1 MNTLNQASRKRPYCK
16 SSLNAGGNTAWGG
29 YNQPLMD
36 KKRREKRWL
45 KLILG
50 IFIFLGF
57 TYALITPVFEA
68 SDELW
73 HYPMIRH
80 LADGNPLPVQ
90 VFDPAQAGPW
100 KQQASQPP
108 LYYYL
113 GAALTFW
120 IDTSDMETVRW
131 ENPHVDNGILTADG
145 NINLT
150 IHNPEWNPWQGTLL
164 AVRIVR
170 FVSVLLGAAT
180 VYLTY
185 LIGKEVAPKRPE
197 IAMGAA
203 AINAFMPMFLFISGA
218 VNNDNLA
225 IPLASLALLLMIRS
239 VSNQYSVNGNR
250 YLVADNGLP
259 ITDYRL
265 RITWLKIGIVI
276 GLAILTKEGT
286 FGLLPLA
293 FGTIF
298 IAYWKGWNTE
308 LRGGSRSFTER
319 RKGFWGEILRLLG
332 RTAVSFIILMLP
344 VILIAGWWYWRN
356 VVLYGDF
363 LGWNAF
369 IAVLGQRAHPAS
381 LTQLWSERWGFMLSY
396 WGLFG
401 GVNVPMPLWIYHVLN
416 GVVVVGVL
424 GFIIY
429 SAQQFRDWRRSAEI
443 PLCES
448 TKLRALCAF
457 AVGLLNFVTAKFAL
471 IVCLLFVT
479 AVIVGLIQWAT
490 TTWSSQG
497 RLVFTAISAINVLLA
512 AGLVG
517 WLPRSWGKRVV
528 KLVGGGLFV
537 LALLAPLVWIRPAY
551 AVQRHSEPWVEP
563 QTVDVNF
570 GNKLQLVSYEIGQT
584 AAAQQKS
591 SYQPGDTV
599 DLLLEWEVL
608 APMARN
614 WSVFVH
620 LNDPVIGVP
629 IAQRDMFL
637 DQGLR
642 PTSLLRP
649 GERIFNYYQLTIPQT
664 AVAPAELELTVG
676 LYDFYS
682 SSNERLPLA
691 VEPNADS
698 VILAR
703 LSLQPA
709 PGELPNPTV
718 VNFENELELV
728 GYELVPRQAAAGD
741 TVSLTLHLEAKRPLT
756 TDYTIFAQVVDD
768 DTTRWASQDLG
779 QPTSSWAEG
788 EVQRVEISLTLQPET
803 PAAVYPVIVGLYT
816 IEDGQFNRLQTI
828 AADGRPTD
836 DFLRLT
842 LLRVG
847 N

>member
-1 MNTLNQASRKRPYCK
+1 MT
-16 SSLNAGGNTAWGG
+16 
-29 YNQPLMD
+29 
-36 KKRREKRWL
+36 EKRWL
-45 KLILG
+45 QLVLGLFIILG
-50 IFIFLGF
+50 SM
-57 TYALITPVFEA
+57 YALVTPVFEA

-100 KQQASQPP
+100 KQEASQPP

-170 FVSVLLGAAT
+170 LFSVLLGTAT

-185 LIGKEVAPKRPE
+185 LIGKEVAPNRPE
-197 IAMGAA
+197 IALGAA
-203 AINAFMPMFLFISGA
+203 ALNAFTPMFLFISGA

-225 IPLASLALLLMIRS
+225 IPLASLALLLMIKMVPEQTEQAARGGS
-239 VSNQYSVNGNR
+239 RTAPTNDWT
-250 YLVADNGLP
+250 L
-259 ITDYRL
+259 ITAYWK
-265 RITWLKIGIVI
+265 TWLKIGAVI

-298 IAYWKGWNTE
+298 IAYWKRWDTE
-308 LRGGSRSFTER
+308 VHRDSQSFTG
-319 RKGFWGEILRLLG
+319 KGGRFWGEIFRLLG
-332 RTAVSFIILMLP
+332 RTAVSFLILLLP

-381 LTQLWSERWGFMLSY
+381 LSQLWSERWGFMLSY

-401 GVNVPMPLWIYHVLN
+401 GVNVPMSLWIYHVLN
-416 GVVVVGVL
+416 GVVIVGVL
-424 GFIIY
+424 GFVIY
-429 SAQQFRDWRRSAEI
+429 FAKQLRDWRSDSEM

-448 TKLRALCAF
+448 TKRRALCVF
-457 AVGLLNFVTAKFAL
+457 AVRLLNFVTAKFAL

-497 RLVFTAISAINVLLA
+497 RLVFTAISAINVLLV
-512 AGLVG
+512 AGLIG
-517 WLPRSWGKRVV
+517 WLPRPLGKKVIFGVV
-528 KLVGGGLFV
+528 GFLFV
-537 LALLAPLVWIRPAY
+537 LAVLAPSVWIRPAY
-551 AVQRHSEPWVEP
+551 EFNQHSGRWSAQNAVEA
-563 QTVDVNF
+563 NF
-570 GNKLQLVSYEIGQT
+570 ENKLRLVGFSYFSSSF
-584 AAAQQKS
+584 S

-599 DLLLEWEVL
+599 NLQLEWEVL
-608 APMARN
+608 APMARD

-642 PTSLLRP
+642 PTSLLWP
-649 GERIFNYYQLTIPQT
+649 GERIFNYYQLTIPDT
-664 AVAPAELELTVG
+664 AVAPADLELTVG

-682 SSNERLPLA
+682 PSNERLPLA
-691 VEPNADS
+691 LEPDADS
-698 VILAR
+698 VVLAR
-703 LSLQPA
+703 LPLEPA
-709 PGELPNPTV
+709 PGELPNPTA
-718 VNFENELELV
+718 VNFEDEIELV
-728 GYELVPRQAAAGD
+728 GYELSPRQTVAGE
-741 TVSLTLHLEAKRPLT
+741 TVGLTLYLEAKRPLAV
-756 TDYTIFAQVVDD
+756 DYTVFAQVVDD
-768 DTTRWASQDLG
+768 DTTRWASQDLS
-779 QPTSSWAEG
+779 QPTSAWAVG
-788 EVQRVEISLTLQPET
+788 EVQTVEMSLTLQPDT
-803 PAAVYPVIVGLYT
+803 PAAVYPVIVGFYT
-816 IEDGQFNRLQTI
+816 IEGEQFNRLQII

-842 LLRVG
+842 LLRV
-847 N
+847 NN